1 MEITEAHKLI
11 PNLKIGAQRT
21 KGEKQMS
28 EFDDKNGPYPM
39 RIQVAPGSEAEY
51 RHFWAAARRS
61 DESIEREAL
70 APGVSAS
77 PNDDLIFRG
86 GKTLAQMGFQNI
98 YLGRPSDFA
107 SGDVKSIDDAIT
119 RLMRDE
125 KLKSVVQQYFPGKTL
140 TYDTAQSVILEESRP
155 NEMDEPDV
163 QNKLIDLFD
172 RKLILGT
179 DHDRTIFNLVLP
191 PDTILKLNGSSSE
204 RGLGGY
210 HGSVHFSRGGQTN
223 TLYYSANVYSAIR
236 AGKRNGIPFFSSPWK
251 NVVCTLYH
259 ELIESQTDPD
269 VGDAIRQGDRRFIGF
284 NSNRGQEIGDQPI
297 AANSLDRVFKEVL
310 TLPGPRP
317 TPVQFMYSNA
327 VHGAEGS
334 SEKPP
339 DELVINGPAIQGEI
353 SVGGER
359 DRYTFKVVTAGK
371 HAIET
376 SGNTDTF
383 VSLFGPNSETKLIA
397 EDDDS
402 GPGNLSLLVQ
412 NLAAGQY
419 FVRVRHFSP
428 ASTGPY
434 GISVRT
440 SN

>member
-1 MEITEAHKLI
+1 
-11 PNLKIGAQRT
+11 
-21 KGEKQMS
+21 MS
-28 EFDDKNGPYPM
+28 EFDDKLGPYPM

-51 RHFWAAARRS
+51 RHYRAAARRS
-61 DESIEREAL
+61 GDEDIVREAL

-77 PNDDLIFRG
+77 PKDDLVFRG

-98 YLGRPSDFA
+98 YLGRASDFA
-107 SGDVKSIDDAIT
+107 SGDVESIDDAIT

-125 KLKSVVQQYFPGKTL
+125 QLASIIQQYFPGKKL
-140 TYDTAQSVILEESRP
+140 TYDIAPSVVLDENRR

-163 QNKLIDLFD
+163 QNKIIDLFD
-172 RKLILGT
+172 RNLILGT
-179 DHDRTIFNLVLP
+179 DHDRTVFNLVLA
-191 PDTILKLNGSSSE
+191 PDTVLKLDGSSSE

-210 HGSVHFSRGGQTN
+210 HGSVHFSRNGQSR

-236 AGKRNGIPFFSSPWK
+236 AGKRNGIPFFTAPWK

-259 ELIESQTDPD
+259 ELVESQTDPD
-269 VGDAIRQGDRRFIGF
+269 VGDAIRDNDMRFIGF
-284 NSNRGQEIGDQPI
+284 NSKIGQEIGDQPI
-297 AANSLDRVFKEVL
+297 AANSLDRVFKEVM

-327 VHGAEGS
+327 VHGAEGPG
-334 SEKPP
+334 ERLPL
-339 DELVINGPAIQGEI
+339 ELVINGPAVQGEI

-359 DRYTFKVVTAGK
+359 DRYTFKVATAGM

-376 SGNTDTF
+376 TGNTDTF

-402 GPGNLSLLVQ
+402 GPGNLSLLVL
-412 NLAAGQY
+412 NLKAGQY

-428 ASTGPY
+428 SSTGPY
-434 GISVRT
+434 GIKVRT
-440 SN
+440 GS

>member
-1 MEITEAHKLI
+1 
-11 PNLKIGAQRT
+11 
-21 KGEKQMS
+21 MS
-28 EFDDKNGPYPM
+28 ELDDKMGPYPM

-51 RHFWAAARRS
+51 RHYRAAARRS

-77 PNDDLIFRG
+77 PKDDLVFRG
-86 GKTLAQMGFQNI
+86 GKVLPQMGFQNI
-98 YLGRPSDFA
+98 YLGRASDFG
-107 SGDVKSIDDAIT
+107 SGDVESIDDAIT

-125 KLKSVVQQYFPGKTL
+125 PLKGVIQQYFKGKTL
-140 TYDTAQSVILEESRP
+140 AYDVAPSVILDETRR

-163 QNKLIDLFD
+163 QNTIIDLFD
-172 RKLILGT
+172 RNLILGT
-179 DHDRTIFNLVLP
+179 DHDRTIFNLVLA
-191 PDTILKLNGSSSE
+191 PDTVLKLDGSSSE

-210 HGSVHFSRGGQTN
+210 HGSVHFSRDGQSR

-236 AGKRNGIPFFSSPWK
+236 SGKRNGIPFFSSPWK

-259 ELIESQTDPD
+259 ELVESQTDPD
-269 VGDAIRQGDRRFIGF
+269 VGDAIRENDRRFIGF

-310 TLPGPRP
+310 TMPGPRP

-334 SEKPP
+334 AEKPP
-339 DELVINGPAIQGEI
+339 KELVVNGPAIQGEI
-353 SVGGER
+353 SAGGER
-359 DRYTFKVVTAGK
+359 DRYTFRVTTAGT

-376 SGNTDTF
+376 FGNTDTW
-383 VSLFGPNSETKLIA
+383 VSLFGPNSETNLIA

-402 GPGNLSLLVQ
+402 GPGNLSLLVR

-419 FVRVRHFSP
+419 VVRVRHFS
-428 ASTGPY
+428 ASSIGPY
-434 GISVRT
+434 GISVRSST
-440 SN
+440 